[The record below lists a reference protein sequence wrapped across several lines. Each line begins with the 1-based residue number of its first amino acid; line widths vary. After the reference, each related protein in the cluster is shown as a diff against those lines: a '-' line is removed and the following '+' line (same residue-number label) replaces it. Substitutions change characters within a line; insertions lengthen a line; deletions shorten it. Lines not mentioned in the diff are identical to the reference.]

1 MLIKINKFVQVL
13 LGYVLIAILIEVL
26 VTLILGHGNGIFK
39 MMLFFVFA
47 FEYEITPH
55 PTNETNPFAFGI
67 IDRWTKYDNRK
78 DESKCQK

>member
-13 LGYVLIAILIEVL
+13 LGYILIGSLIEVL
-26 VTLILGHGNGIFK
+26 VTLVLGHGNGIFK

-47 FEYEITPH
+47 FEYEIIPH
-55 PTNETNPFAFGI
+55 PTNETNPFTFGI